1 MKSSRLGAILL
12 GCAAMGQH
20 GVALL
25 LIGPVLPDLMRE
37 FAVRESLAGLLLSA
51 GSFGFTVGPLIAG
64 RLIDRKGVR
73 TAMLVGFAVE
83 LAVLAAYGAVPAF
96 AVAVALNFLLRFG
109 ASFVETSVN
118 VLPVT
123 LQASS
128 GASMMNLMHT
138 FFGVGALLAPVSVGL
153 LVQLTGRWRISFWAG
168 AVVTAVLAVLAWV
181 VRLPRTAP
189 AQAGAEKVPLAGGG
203 RAGSVRDPFVLAGAV
218 ALFLYVGAEVGMS
231 SWVVLYLRT
240 RLGFTP
246 VAATAALTLLW
257 VGITLGRSLNS
268 LLARRVGV
276 RELVLGGA
284 VGGVVCGYALLAA
297 RTVPAI
303 YSLLLLFGLFVSGTF
318 PNVMVSI
325 NTRYPGR
332 VGQVTA
338 VLTIAS
344 AAGSMTFHPIIGAL
358 SQALGIVSV
367 IVIPPTLMALL
378 VVTYGIATRRGVG
391 AGASR

>member
-1 MKSSRLGAILL
+1 
-12 GCAAMGQH
+12 
-20 GVALL
+20 V
-25 LIGPVLPDLMRE
+25 
-37 FAVRESLAGLLLSA
+37 GL
-51 GSFGFTVGPLIAG
+51 VI
-64 RLIDRKGVR
+64 
-73 TAMLVGFAVE
+73 E
-83 LAVLAAYGAVPAF
+83 LAVLAAFGAVPAF
-96 AVAVALNFLLRFG
+96 AAAVALGFLLRFG

-123 LQASS
+123 LQATGAAA

-153 LVQLTGRWRISFWAG
+153 LVQLTGRWRVAFWAG
-168 AVVTAVLAVLAWV
+168 GLVTAALLALSWAA
-181 VRLPRTAP
+181 RLPLAAP
-189 AQAGAEKVPLAGGG
+189 APAEAVKAPLPGGG
-203 RAGSVRDPFVLAGAV
+203 RGGSVRDPFVLAGAV

-231 SWVVLYLRT
+231 AWVVLYLRT

-257 VGITLGRSLNS
+257 VGITAGRSINS
-268 LLARRVGV
+268 LLAQKVGV

-297 RTVPAI
+297 RSAPAV
-303 YSLLLLFGLFVSGTF
+303 YTLLLLFGLFVSGTF

-325 NTRYPGR
+325 NTRYPER

-338 VLTIAS
+338 VLTMAA

-358 SQALGIVSV
+358 SQALGIVTV
-367 IVIPPTLMALL
+367 VVIPPTLMALL
-378 VVTYGIATRRGVG
+378 LVTYGIATRRRV
-391 AGASR
+391 AAAAAR